1 MKKNVLI
8 RAFAV
13 VAMLLLGV
21 SAVLA
26 EQARLIITT
35 KSGTVAEFPISEN
48 PVITYQDNILEVKG
62 GGGEEISVAA
72 NEVSN
77 FDFVPS
83 ESASGVDEIN
93 VEGSKLS
100 GLLPGT
106 PVDVYTIDGQK
117 VASFTVDDSK
127 SVIVNMNELTPGYYI
142 IRTPKDSFKI
152 KK

>member
-35 KSGTVAEFPISEN
+35 KSGTVAEFPISVT

-62 GGGEEISVAA
+62 GGEEISVAA
-72 NEVSN
+72 DEVSS
-77 FDFVPS
+77 FDFIPS
-83 ESASGVDEIN
+83 ELSTGVGEIN

-117 VASFTVDDSK
+117 VASFKVDDSK
-127 SVIVNMNELTPGYYI
+127 SVIVDMNELTPGYYI
-142 IRTPKDSFKI
+142 IRTPNDSFKI